1 MSLALSAFCSE
12 FAHQIFVGVSD
23 DVITFGLVPG
33 EVKFRALEDG
43 YEIGQ
48 LINHFLTASKLLLII
63 KMSNINNTLQVSILV
78 SKACYDFI
86 HTFADVFLS
95 LQSNK
100 VIKGAARPL
109 LRIGIFIM
117 CLIKDLN
124 VFIGSFILKFIGD
137 ILHEQKSQDIVLIL

>member
-1 MSLALSAFCSE
+1 
-12 FAHQIFVGVSD
+12 
-23 DVITFGLVPG
+23 
-33 EVKFRALEDG
+33 
-43 YEIGQ
+43 
-48 LINHFLTASKLLLII
+48 
-63 KMSNINNTLQVSILV
+63 MSNINNTLQVSILV

-100 VIKGAARPL
+100 IIKGAARPL